1 MKEFGE
7 LGYEATRAELDDNL
21 IGMDAVKMLSKKDI
35 TSDIYYNALS
45 YLMFLKRKRNGKI
58 KARGCAD
65 GRPQREFISKEESSS
80 PTVSIYALMISCA
93 MDAIE
98 GRKVVTCDIPGAF
111 LQADWP
117 EDIDCYLKFE
127 GAMVDMLCDIN
138 PEYKNNVVINKK
150 TGEKK
155 LYGKLTKAVYGT
167 LLGAILFYEKLS
179 KQLIEW
185 GFQPNPYDQCTFN
198 KMVNGQQVTIQFHVD
213 DLKISHVEQSVV
225 DKIVNDLYSIF
236 ETKKKELA
244 DN

>member
-1 MKEFGE
+1 MRPDGPAWVNGTVTTEAYQYVLSTITSYSNIEAMKSTPQYEFNRGMKEFGE
-7 LGYEATRAELDDNL
+7 LWYEATRAELDDNL

-65 GRPQREFISKEESSS
+65 GRPQREFIFKEESRS

-93 MDAIE
+93 MAAIE
-98 GRKVVTCDIPGAF
+98 GTKVFTCDIPGAF

-138 PEYKNNVVINKK
+138 PEYKNNVVVNKK
-150 TGEKK
+150 MGKKK
-155 LYGKLTKAVYGT
+155 LYG
-167 LLGAILFYEKLS
+167 
-179 KQLIEW
+179 
-185 GFQPNPYDQCTFN
+185 
-198 KMVNGQQVTIQFHVD
+198 
-213 DLKISHVEQSVV
+213 
-225 DKIVNDLYSIF
+225 
-236 ETKKKELA
+236 
-244 DN
+244 